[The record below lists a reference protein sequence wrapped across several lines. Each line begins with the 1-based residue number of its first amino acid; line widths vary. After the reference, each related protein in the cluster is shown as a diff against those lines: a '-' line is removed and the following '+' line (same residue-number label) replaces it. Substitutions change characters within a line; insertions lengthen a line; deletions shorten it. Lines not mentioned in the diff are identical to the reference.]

1 MGLLGTLLG
10 GGLGFF
16 LFGPLG
22 AIIGGA
28 IGSNVMGGAP
38 DHRTGPRG
46 PSGGPRIRTD
56 AFNPLEAQQ
65 AFLVAKIS
73 LAAKVAKADGQV
85 TPDEV
90 RSFDNFLRL
99 NLNMPADERRVAA
112 RIFNEAR
119 ESEIP
124 ARDFARQLRTM
135 FSGQRQRLRDLIT
148 LLLMI
153 ALADGHLHPAE
164 EALIREVTRE
174 MGLSGLDYDNA
185 LKTLRPE
192 QSLDWAYATLG
203 VLHDADES
211 RIKAAYRKL
220 AKEYHP
226 DVLANKGMSEDFK
239 KFAAEKIRTVNNAYD
254 AIRKERGF

>member
-10 GGLGFF
+10 GSLGFF

-28 IGSNVMGGAP
+28 IGSNLKGGAAGP
-38 DHRTGPRG
+38 RPGAGVHPGARTGGSR
-46 PSGGPRIRTD
+46 
-56 AFNPLEAQQ
+56 FNPMEAQQ
-65 AFLVAKIS
+65 AFLVAMIS
-73 LAAKVAKADGQV
+73 LAAKVAEADGHV
-85 TPDEV
+85 TPEEI
-90 RSFDNFLRL
+90 RSFDNFLRH

-119 ESEIP
+119 DSDIP
-124 ARDFARQLRTM
+124 ARDFARQLRDM
-135 FSGQRQRLRDLIT
+135 FGARRQRLRDLVT

-164 EALIREVTRE
+164 ENLIREINRE
-174 MGLSGLDYDNA
+174 MGLSDRDYADA
-185 LKTLRPE
+185 LNTLRPAA
-192 QSLDWAYATLG
+192 SLDWAYSALG
-203 VLHDADES
+203 VLPDADEA
-211 RIKAAYRKL
+211 RIKTAYRTL

-239 KFAAEKIRTVNNAYD
+239 KFAAEKMRTINNAYD
-254 AIRKERGF
+254 AVRKERKF

>member
-1 MGLLGTLLG
+1 
-10 GGLGFF
+10 
-16 LFGPLG
+16 
-22 AIIGGA
+22 
-28 IGSNVMGGAP
+28 
-38 DHRTGPRG
+38 
-46 PSGGPRIRTD
+46 
-56 AFNPLEAQQ
+56 
-65 AFLVAKIS
+65 
-73 LAAKVAKADGQV
+73 
-85 TPDEV
+85 
-90 RSFDNFLRL
+90 
-99 NLNMPADERRVAA
+99 
-112 RIFNEAR
+112 
-119 ESEIP
+119 
-124 ARDFARQLRTM
+124 
-135 FSGQRQRLRDLIT
+135 
-148 LLLMI
+148 
-153 ALADGHLHPAE
+153 
-164 EALIREVTRE
+164 